1 MPTPYPDIDG
11 DERVPSLLVDSRIEE
26 TPSGE
31 KRCIIFDRVP
41 DEDRSVDRWIAADEG
56 WFVDLRDT
64 R

>member
-1 MPTPYPDIDG
+1 MRAPDSDIDG
-11 DERVPSLLVDSRIEE
+11 EQAPSPLVDSRIEE

-31 KRCIIFDRVP
+31 KRCIIFDHVSAASDGTP
-41 DEDRSVDRWIAADEG
+41 GRWITADEG